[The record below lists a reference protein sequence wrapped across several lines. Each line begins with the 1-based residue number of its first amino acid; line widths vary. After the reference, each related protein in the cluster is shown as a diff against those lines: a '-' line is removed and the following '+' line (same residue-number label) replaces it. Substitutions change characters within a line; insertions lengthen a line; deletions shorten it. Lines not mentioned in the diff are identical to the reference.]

1 MKKNQCNR
9 DCKQLTKFSMYLK
22 VFNYISKY
30 LTKTLILAWVQKTY
44 YEHKRKM
51 LLWKNACFRGKDVDI
66 KLHFRKKKGI
76 IYWTF
81 QLLNVGNGKRFTQ
94 LIVPRNSGQSLSPR
108 TWISNAPTT
117 RHKQNDW
124 QNFTV
129 TWHFP
134 TLKGRTTKV
143 PLGEMPIFDEPF
155 LDLKVLAQC
164 NGYSTSTYLSLIL
177 WIYKSSNFWLIWWD
191 NT

>member
-1 MKKNQCNR
+1 
-9 DCKQLTKFSMYLK
+9 MYLK

-30 LTKTLILAWVQKTY
+30 LTKTPILAWVQKTY

-94 LIVPRNSGQSLSPR
+94 LIVPRNSGQSLSPQ
-108 TWISNAPTT
+108 TWISNATTT

-124 QNFTV
+124 QNFSRILLTGSARRCPAILSV

-164 NGYSTSTYLSLIL
+164 NGYSTSTYLSLTL
-177 WIYKSSNFWLIWWD
+177 WIYKSSNFW
-191 NT
+191 